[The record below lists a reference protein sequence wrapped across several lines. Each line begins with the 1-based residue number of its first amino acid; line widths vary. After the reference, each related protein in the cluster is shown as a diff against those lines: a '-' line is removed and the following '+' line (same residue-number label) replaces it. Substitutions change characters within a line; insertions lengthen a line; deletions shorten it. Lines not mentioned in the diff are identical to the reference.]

1 MKTHQ
6 GHQFF
11 AALLFVCIFTVV
23 TAMVADCQQSGVI
36 PDQRT
41 QERKSQDLTSLRH
54 TLDDLRKVKV
64 KGRDVDIPARV
75 RLVLAKLKHRLRDR
89 SFVTLNDKADSWS
102 TPREGPYRRQMHVR
116 RAGPLS

>member
-41 QERKSQDLTSLRH
+41 QERKPQDLTSLRH

-64 KGRDVDIPARV
+64 KGRDVDIPAPV
-75 RLVLAKLKHRLRDR
+75 RLLLTKLKYRLRDLIL
-89 SFVTLNDKADSWS
+89 VTLNDKAASWS
-102 TPREGPYRRQMHVR
+102 TPSEVPARRQRQR
-116 RAGPLS
+116 R